1 MGQAGSVEGRQRPY
15 PRGGGGAC
23 PGGRGGIAAIAIIA
37 TLSISS
43 YLNRVLIDLKRVVI
57 VRKEGSN
64 Y

>member
-1 MGQAGSVEGRQRPY
+1 MGQAGPVEGRQRPY
-15 PRGGGGAC
+15 PRGGGAC